1 MSSYSVLMSVYNKT
15 LVDELKQSIDSM
27 LNQTVLCNQFVLVED
42 GPININLESL
52 IEEYSKKNEGLFTV
66 VKLKN
71 NSGLGVALDAGLAEC
86 NNELVARMD
95 SDDISLPDRCEK
107 LLNLFEN
114 NPKLALAG
122 TNIDE
127 FYDSPDN
134 VVSSRVVPSD
144 YENIV
149 KFIKRRD
156 PFNHPTV
163 MFKKSEVIRCGGYGA
178 VRWRQDFNL
187 FSRMIN
193 MGCYA
198 LNIDESLL
206 LFRSNED
213 NYKRRKSWG
222 YCKSYI
228 EVVKENYKR
237 GYCSLWDLTV
247 VTIGQMVM
255 YVAPFG
261 VMKLLSDT
269 FLRKKKVV

>member
-52 IEEYSKKNEGLFTV
+52 IEDYSKKNEGLFTV

-71 NSGLGVALDAGLAEC
+71 NSGLGIALDAGLAEC

-237 GYCSLWDLTV
+237 GYCSLWDLIF
-247 VTIGQMVM
+247 VTMGQMIM
-255 YVAPFG
+255 FIMPLCL
-261 VMKLLSDT
+261 MKFLSDKL
-269 FLRKKKVV
+269 LRKKKNK

>member
-1 MSSYSVLMSVYNKT
+1 MSVYNKT

-52 IEEYSKKNEGLFTV
+52 IEDYSKKNEGLFTV

-71 NSGLGVALDAGLAEC
+71 NSGLGIALDAGLAEC

-237 GYCSLWDLTV
+237 GYCSLWDLIF
-247 VTIGQMVM
+247 VTMGQMIM
-255 YVAPFG
+255 FIMPLCL
-261 VMKLLSDT
+261 MKFLSDKL
-269 FLRKKKVV
+269 LRKKKNK